1 MIDEIQKME
10 DNKTPK
16 GRIDLIGCGRLG
28 LRVGIN
34 LMQVHRGG
42 PKVIGAFD
50 GQKIDGGD
58 VIFTMLGAE
67 NGQNKTDFVKKLCT
81 HDEKFREIKSFPE
94 YISEDNLD
102 LIEGDVVVIMVAGGN
117 TIETAS
123 NIIKHAHQRGAK
135 TIGTAGIF
143 GFGDENIEVKD
154 ISEFDNT
161 NPAVEELRAQGI
173 TKDHLIV
180 TTNKFI
186 RDNEPIT
193 PYTLD
198 EIAKVLTINA
208 LKQLRDK
215 ND

>member
-102 LIEGDVVVIMVAGGN
+102 LIEGDVVVIMVAGAN

-123 NIIKHAHQRGAK
+123 NIIKHARKRGAK

>member
-123 NIIKHAHQRGAK
+123 NIIKHAHKRGAK

-161 NPAVEELRAQGI
+161 NPAVEELRSQGI

>member
-16 GRIDLIGCGRLG
+16 VRIDLIGCGRLG

-123 NIIKHAHQRGAK
+123 NIIKHAHKRAAK

-143 GFGDENIEVKD
+143 GIGDENIEVKD

>member
-67 NGQNKTDFVKKLCT
+67 NRQNKTDFVKKLCT

-123 NIIKHAHQRGAK
+123 NIIKHAHKRGAK